1 MHIGPLGSVV
11 HAIRADAGT
20 VAAIVDSWRD
30 DFPKY
35 AARRDL
41 TRMLRVFHFTARHPG
56 RKVKYSN
63 VSPDDQSATLR
74 HPFPCGPAGA
84 AGAAGGRYRDPPER
98 RHRTSTVPA
107 ALPAAHLVERLPR
120 IVERLSVSV

>member
-11 HAIRADAGT
+11 RVIRADAET
-20 VAAIVDSWRD
+20 VAAIVDTWRD

-41 TRMLRVFHFTARHPG
+41 TRMLCVFHFTARHPG

-63 VSPDDQSATLR
+63 VSSDDQSATVR
-74 HPFPCGPAGA
+74 DPFPCGPAGA
-84 AGAAGGRYRDPPER
+84 AGGRYRGPPQP
-98 RHRTSTVPA
+98 RHRTSALPA

-120 IVERLSVSV
+120 IVEGLSVSV